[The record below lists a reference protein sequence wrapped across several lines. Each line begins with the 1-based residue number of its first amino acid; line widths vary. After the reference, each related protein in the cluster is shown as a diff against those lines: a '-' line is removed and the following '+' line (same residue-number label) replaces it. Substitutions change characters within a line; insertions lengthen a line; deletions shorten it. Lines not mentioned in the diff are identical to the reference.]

1 MSSSALELYG
11 KAKANWRSLLLAL
24 FLLTSTI
31 ALFGGPSF
39 AEPVNTGTNLQ
50 YGLQLEGGAQVQA
63 PFVGMTAENVEYD
76 EREPSELAELEREI
90 ADELDVE
97 ERAVQTRPEEGALEV
112 YSKEYSED
120 EIAGAIQAAG
130 KDVEADQVRPG
141 VTEPTRETSVTVIET
156 KIDESTELSG
166 GRVTTVSTPG
176 GEHFLQV
183 EVPGANRT
191 QVVNLLEE
199 RGVVEVDAI
208 YPSAEGN
215 ETTYEREHLFTQ
227 EDLAG
232 PPGTIDQTETGVW
245 YVPVILDADS
255 AADFAR
261 TMNERGFTDP
271 TIGQGQCH
279 WPPEEQEMPDDPGYC
294 LVTYQDDEKVYA
306 AGMGGTLGD
315 NIRDEGE
322 EWGGSFQMETTERDD
337 ARDLR
342 LALQA
347 GALPTDIDVD
357 EGTSRFIGP
366 SQAEQ
371 FRSLSMVTGIFA
383 AIAVGGMV
391 YLRYRSLKV
400 AVPLTLTAL
409 AEVYILLAFASA
421 MRIPLDLAHIA
432 GFIAVI
438 GTGVDDLVIIADEVQ
453 HHGEVKTRRV
463 FQSRFRKAFWVI
475 GVAAATTIIA
485 MSPLMV
491 MSLGDLSGFAIVTII
506 GVLIGVLVTRPAY
519 GDILRRLMTD
529 HK

>member
-1 MSSSALELYG
+1 MSRSVGEMYG

-31 ALFGGPSF
+31 AIFGGPSL

-63 PFVGMTAENVEYD
+63 PFVGMTAEEIEYEQRD
-76 EREPSELAELEREI
+76 PSELAEIEREV
-90 ADELDVE
+90 ADELGIS
-97 ERAVQTRPEEGALEV
+97 EREVQTRPEHGALEV
-112 YSKEYSED
+112 YSKNYTED
-120 EIAGAIQAAG
+120 EVAGAIQSAG
-130 KDVEADQVRPG
+130 KDVEPDQVRPG
-141 VTEPTRETSVTVIET
+141 VAEPTRETAVTVIDT
-156 KIDESTELSG
+156 KIDESTELTG

-176 GEHFLQV
+176 GQHFLQV
-183 EVPGANRT
+183 EVPGATRS
-191 QVVNLLEE
+191 QVVELLEE
-199 RGVVEVDAI
+199 RGVVEVDAV
-208 YPSAEGN
+208 YPSMENN

-232 PPGTIDQTETGVW
+232 PPGVVQQDEQGTW
-245 YVPVILDADS
+245 FVPVTLSEDA
-255 AADFAR
+255 APEFAEV
-261 TMNERGFTDP
+261 MSERGFTGP
-271 TIGQGQCH
+271 GVGRCQ
-279 WPPEEQEMPDDPGYC
+279 WPPEQQEMPDDPGYC
-294 LVTYQDDEKVYA
+294 LVTYQDDQKVYA
-306 AGMGGTLGD
+306 AGMSPGLASTLES
-315 NIRDEGE
+315 EGE
-322 EWGGSFQMETTERDD
+322 DWGGSFRMMTNSSED

-342 LALQA
+342 IALQA
-347 GALPTDIDVD
+347 GAMPTDIDVD

-366 SQAEQ
+366 SQAER
-371 FRSLSMVTGIFA
+371 FKSLSLVTGIFA

-409 AEVYILLAFASA
+409 AEVYILLGFASA
-421 MRIPLDLAHIA
+421 MRLPLDLAHIA

-529 HK
+529 HKK